1 VAGKY
6 REMLGH
12 ADSFR
17 DLVVYQ
23 KTRWV
28 ARAIFF
34 VSRTFPKAEAS
45 ALTDQ
50 VRRSS
55 RSMGAQIAE
64 AWAKR
69 PYQKHFVTKL
79 VDADSERLETQHWL
93 EIAEDCAYLDPE
105 QVRCLLTKL
114 SEIGRMLHSMIAK
127 AGSFCAEGPDRV
139 REASAIYFP
148 SPDQGLSSPTPFPV
162 HG

>member
-1 VAGKY
+1 
-6 REMLGH
+6 MLRH
-12 ADSFR
+12 ADSFG

-28 ARAIFF
+28 AREVFL
-34 VSRTFPKAEAS
+34 VSRTFPKAEAY

-55 RSMGAQIAE
+55 RSIGAQIAE

-69 PYQKHFVTKL
+69 RYQKHFVSKL

-93 EIAEDCAYLDPE
+93 EIAEDCGYLDAE
-105 QVRCLLTKL
+105 QVGILLTEL
-114 SEIGRMLHSMIAK
+114 SEIGRMLRSMIAK
-127 AGSFCAEGPDRV
+127 ARSFCAQDPDRV
-139 REASAIYFP
+139 REASVAYFP
-148 SPDQGLSSPTPFPV
+148 SSDQELSSPTHDTV
-162 HG
+162 QG

>member
-1 VAGKY
+1 
-6 REMLGH
+6 
-12 ADSFR
+12 
-17 DLVVYQ
+17 
-23 KTRWV
+23 
-28 ARAIFF
+28 
-34 VSRTFPKAEAS
+34 
-45 ALTDQ
+45 
-50 VRRSS
+50 
-55 RSMGAQIAE
+55 MGAQIAE

-79 VDADSERLETQHWL
+79 VDADSERLE
-93 EIAEDCAYLDPE
+93 IAEDCAYLDPE

-114 SEIGRMLHSMIAK
+114 SEIGRMLRSMIAK

-148 SPDQGLSSPTPFPV
+148 SPDQGLSSPTHFPV

>member
-1 VAGKY
+1 MARKY

-12 ADSFR
+12 ADSFK

-23 KTRWV
+23 KARWV
-28 ARAIFF
+28 AREIFS
-34 VSRTFPKAEAS
+34 VSRTFPKVEAY

-55 RSMGAQIAE
+55 RSIGAQIAE

-69 PYQKHFVTKL
+69 RYQKHFVSKL

-93 EIAEDCAYLDPE
+93 EIAEDCGYLEPE
-105 QVRCLLTKL
+105 QVVCSLNLRR
-114 SEIGRMLHSMIAK
+114 S
-127 AGSFCAEGPDRV
+127 AGCCAR
-139 REASAIYFP
+139 
-148 SPDQGLSSPTPFPV
+148 
-162 HG
+162 

>member
-1 VAGKY
+1 
-6 REMLGH
+6 MLRH
-12 ADSFR
+12 ADSFG

-28 ARAIFF
+28 AREIFF
-34 VSRTFPKAEAS
+34 VSRTFPKVEAY

-55 RSMGAQIAE
+55 RSIGAQIAE

-69 PYQKHFVTKL
+69 RYQKHFVSKL

-93 EIAEDCAYLDPE
+93 EIAEDCGYLEPK
-105 QVRCLLTKL
+105 QVGVLLTEL
-114 SEIGRMLHSMIAK
+114 SEIGRMLRSMIAK
-127 AGSFCAEGPDRV
+127 ADSFCAQDSDRV
-139 REASAIYFP
+139 REASAVYFP
-148 SPDQGLSSPTPFPV
+148 SSDQGLLSPTHDTV
-162 HG
+162 QG